1 MSGLFGLIIIIIGIL
16 NIAFPQAMWM
26 LSDGWKFKD
35 SEPSDAA
42 LIMHRLGGAV
52 GIIVGLVVMF
62 S

>member
-1 MSGLFGLIIIIIGIL
+1 MGALFGFIIVIIGIL
-16 NIAFPQAMWM
+16 NIVFPEAMWM

-42 LIMHRLGGAV
+42 LIMHRFGGIV